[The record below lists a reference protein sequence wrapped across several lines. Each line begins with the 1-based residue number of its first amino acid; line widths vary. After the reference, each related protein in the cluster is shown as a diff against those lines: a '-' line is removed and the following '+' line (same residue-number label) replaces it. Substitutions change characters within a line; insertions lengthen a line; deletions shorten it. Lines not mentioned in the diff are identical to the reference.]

1 MNPSVLDR
9 LVQAYNLHVNIFI
22 IIPWFNINP
31 NTLSQLS
38 RMKLTMI
45 CLFILLAS
53 PAGSSAIKNF
63 FNKIGKGIE
72 DTYDKVDKGIE
83 NTLDMIDRGFE
94 DTIDEMDQ
102 SYYNDKEL
110 ELEVEIDPEGI
121 HVSLT

>member
-1 MNPSVLDR
+1 
-9 LVQAYNLHVNIFI
+9 
-22 IIPWFNINP
+22 
-31 NTLSQLS
+31 
-38 RMKLTMI
+38 MI

-83 NTLDMIDRGFE
+83 DTLNMVDKGIEDTLDMIDRGFE
-94 DTIDEMDQ
+94 DAIDEMDQ
-102 SYYNDKEL
+102 SYYSDKEL